1 MALLRSY
8 IVRIVI
14 LSVTFLVLAR
24 YTFRERLLSIT
35 ASIRELSTRDQDI
48 IDTGY
53 VKYQG
58 NRTFPSTVAYL
69 GIPYAE
75 PPLGDRRFR
84 APAPLDTG
92 RIARPSKST
101 VVDATKYPDFC
112 IQGTTGG
119 SFYFLSMGWKLLG
132 N

>member
-1 MALLRSY
+1 MPLLRTY
-8 IVRIVI
+8 IARLVV

-35 ASIRELSTRDQDI
+35 ASIGVLPTRDQDI
-48 IDTGY
+48 VDTVY
-53 VKYQG
+53 AKYQG
-58 NRTFPSTVAYL
+58 NRTFPNTVAYL

-84 APAPLDTG
+84 APVPLDTG
-92 RIARPSKST
+92 RIASSSKST

-119 SFYFLSMGWKLLG
+119 LFYFLSMGWKLLG